1 MAATPTTAPEPRVA
15 VDNEELASRLRLNIN
30 RLHRRLRQESLA
42 GLSPAQA
49 SALGAVNRLGSP
61 TLGELAANA
70 LFFVTKRPIALDG
83 RAAKLLTGEARQL
96 LAELLHAL
104 EHAVWEAGSLE
115 QQVRN
120 FAEGKGIGLGAVAQ
134 PLRAALTGSAA
145 SPGIFWVMEVLG
157 REESLGRIADVAEA
171 ACTI

>member
-61 TLGELAANA
+61 TLGELAAIEQVQPPTMTRIVATLTDSGMVTRVTDVADRRSARVRITPAGKRSLERIRTLKNA
-70 LFFVTKRPIALDG
+70 FLTRRLADLSPTEQARATDLIAL
-83 RAAKLLTGEARQL
+83 
-96 LAELLHAL
+96 L
-104 EHAVWEAGSLE
+104 EHLLGE
-115 QQVRN
+115 Q
-120 FAEGKGIGLGAVAQ
+120 
-134 PLRAALTGSAA
+134 
-145 SPGIFWVMEVLG
+145 
-157 REESLGRIADVAEA
+157 
-171 ACTI
+171 

>member
-61 TLGELAANA
+61 TLGELAAIEQVQPPTMTRIVATLTDSGMVTRVTDVADRRSARVRITPAGKRSLERIRTLKNA
-70 LFFVTKRPIALDG
+70 FLTRRLADLSPTEQARATELIAL
-83 RAAKLLTGEARQL
+83 
-96 LAELLHAL
+96 L
-104 EHAVWEAGSLE
+104 EHLLGE
-115 QQVRN
+115 Q
-120 FAEGKGIGLGAVAQ
+120 
-134 PLRAALTGSAA
+134 
-145 SPGIFWVMEVLG
+145 
-157 REESLGRIADVAEA
+157 
-171 ACTI
+171 